1 MGGVRPFP
9 TPAQK
14 LLTVYK
20 TATTPTH
27 NGAFMGSVLFSSW
40 AGSHSVEFRR
50 AMAISRPEN
59 RALQHRVNAALL
71 VFDCC

>member
-9 TPAQK
+9 PPAQK

-20 TATTPTH
+20 TATTPTP

-40 AGSHSVEFRR
+40 AGSQS
-50 AMAISRPEN
+50 
-59 RALQHRVNAALL
+59 Q
-71 VFDCC
+71 C